1 MTIKKELHV
10 PCIRYAWRGIL
21 PGSFL
26 VVLGLAYLLPS
37 LPTNSKL
44 VRRFKRSW
52 TPFLTLEDAR
62 QLLATP
68 AAPQQENN
76 TDGQPSL
83 LRIREREALLRRRM
97 AMRLTVPIAVLSL
110 LEVIYWMGV
119 FAYELLLGDLLFVL
133 IAGCQL
139 AAWGY
144 AFVRP
149 LLHPTATPPYNIFI
163 LLLIQLGTA
172 SLGLFGNVYDWYAEG
187 ISWPGVG
194 TILGELADLTVI
206 LGLLLVILNTPVEP
220 IDPKD
225 SVGINN
231 LASPEDYTTIWG
243 WMTFGFVDPVIE
255 KGSKATLDESDV
267 FELSPHHRAD
277 PLLRRFAGVKGKT
290 LLRRIWTANALDL
303 L

>member
-1 MTIKKELHV
+1 L
-10 PCIRYAWRGIL
+10 
-21 PGSFL
+21 
-26 VVLGLAYLLPS
+26 
-37 LPTNSKL
+37 KL

-62 QLLATP
+62 HLLVPPTGR
-68 AAPQQENN
+68 QQEHD

-83 LRIREREALLRRRM
+83 LRIKEREALLRRKM

-110 LEVIYWMGV
+110 LEAIYWMGI
-119 FAYELLLGDLLFVL
+119 FAYSLLLRDLLSTL

-139 AAWGY
+139 AAWAY
-144 AFVRP
+144 TFVRP
-149 LLHPTATPPYNIFI
+149 LLHPTATPPYDIFI

-172 SLGLFGNVYDWYAEG
+172 FLGLFGNVYDWYAEG
-187 ISWPGVG
+187 MPWPGVG
-194 TILGELADLTVI
+194 TIVGELADLAII
-206 LGLLLVILNTPVEP
+206 LCLLLVILNTPVEP

-225 SVGINN
+225 SLGINN

-277 PLLRRFAGVKGKT
+277 PLLRRFAKVKGKT

>member
-1 MTIKKELHV
+1 
-10 PCIRYAWRGIL
+10 
-21 PGSFL
+21 
-26 VVLGLAYLLPS
+26 VLGLAYLLPS
-37 LPTNSKL
+37 PPTNLKL

-62 QLLATP
+62 HLLAT
-68 AAPQQENN
+68 ATAPQEG
-76 TDGQPSL
+76 DDADDQPSL
-83 LRIREREALLRRRM
+83 LRIKEREALLRRKM

-110 LEVIYWMGV
+110 LETIYWMGI
-119 FAYELLLGDLLFVL
+119 FAYDLLLGDLLSTL

-139 AAWGY
+139 VAWGY

-149 LLHPTATPPYNIFI
+149 LLHPTATPPYDIFI

-172 SLGLFGNVYDWYAEG
+172 SLGLFGNAYDWYAEG
-187 ISWPGVG
+187 IPWPGVG
-194 TILGELADLTVI
+194 TILRELVDVAVI
-206 LGLLLVILNTPVEP
+206 LGLLLVILSTPVEP
-220 IDPKD
+220 IDPRD
-225 SVGINN
+225 SLGVNN

-255 KGSKATLDESDV
+255 KGSKATLNENDV

-277 PLLRRFAGVKGKT
+277 PLLRTFAKVKGKT